1 MASKSWSK
9 PTGFGVLPIAMPTPA
24 SKTSKPHREISFNG
38 CRKEGEPQ
46 NLRTSDFKRRRRNKK
61 TPKLIV
67 ECFKMFARI
76 FWSEKSGGNGRDTC
90 KVGIVKWMYL
100 TESRGFCANCWGAQC
115 LTVMCQVLLCLQWSS
130 ACIELASIKSTNPK
144 SQACSP
150 QHQPAVVWM
159 FRTAIFLPSGPST
172 STISA
177 PLWIALHSNHACL
190 AKEKCSLLPTWSSSI
205 NWSLKLRRSA
215 EIVCSPSKPASP

>member
-1 MASKSWSK
+1 MWNQRYLIHQTSDWYNRSSYFPTKNQSPESLMASKSWSK

-24 SKTSKPHREISFNG
+24 SRTSKPQREISFNG

-76 FWSEKSGGNGRDTC
+76 FWKWRCGGNGRDTC

-100 TESRGFCANCWGAQC
+100 TEIRGFCANCWGAQC
-115 LTVMCQVLLCLQWSS
+115 FNVPSPPLSSVKLCLYR
-130 ACIELASIKSTNPK
+130 ASFYQI
-144 SQACSP
+144 
-150 QHQPAVVWM
+150 
-159 FRTAIFLPSGPST
+159 
-172 STISA
+172 
-177 PLWIALHSNHACL
+177 
-190 AKEKCSLLPTWSSSI
+190 
-205 NWSLKLRRSA
+205 
-215 EIVCSPSKPASP
+215 